1 MSDYEMINL
10 FLDFY
15 NHALGF
21 FEMFITTLFAVLVT
35 GYFVGP
41 KLTRTMVVIIVG
53 LFTMV
58 TVVMASHVISAYS
71 DAARLALEIVK
82 SQGNPDSAMGWM
94 FEGNLPE
101 SFGYLPITV
110 AGIIVTGYVAA
121 LVFFFHARHHDVT
134 K

>member
-1 MSDYEMINL
+1 MSDYEMVNL

-21 FEMFITTLFAVLVT
+21 FETFITALFAVLVT

-53 LFTMV
+53 LFSLVTMV
-58 TVVMASHVISAYS
+58 MTWHILSAYS
-71 DAARLALEIVK
+71 DAARLGLEIVK
-82 SQGNPDSAMGWM
+82 SQGNPDSTIVWM
-94 FEGNLPE
+94 FEGNLPTA
-101 SFGYLPITV
+101 FRYLTPAV
-110 AGIIVTGYVAA
+110 AGIVMTGYVAA